1 MRMTGGVNGYFFG
14 NLIYDQLLQRRPH
27 FLSDLSRAVDF
38 SFVKV
43 ARKDFYVAVRCWPGV
58 LMLHRGEIS
67 RF

>member
-1 MRMTGGVNGYFFG
+1 MSMTCSGNGSFFG
-14 NLIYDQLLQRRPH
+14 NFIYDHLFQRRPH